1 MIWFVLGGVLLAG
14 LLWFLYRLAYADSAR
29 VVSRARTLGA
39 AAAIIVGLGLALTG
53 RIGLAVVLF
62 GAAAGLLGFGGFG
75 PFGQLGGNASGG
87 AAGGMGGR
95 PPQPGQMSRA
105 EALEV
110 LGLREGASAD
120 EIKQAH
126 RKLLGKVH
134 PDREGTTY
142 LASKI
147 NEAKDVL
154 LKK

>member
-14 LLWFLYRLAYADSAR
+14 VLWLLYRVAYADSAR

-75 PFGQLGGNASGG
+75 PFGQHGGNATGG
-87 AAGGMGGR
+87 AAGGR
-95 PPQPGQMSRA
+95 PPPQGQMSRA

-110 LGLREGASAD
+110 LGLQEGASED

>member
-29 VVSRARTLGA
+29 VVGRARTLGA

-75 PFGQLGGNASGG
+75 PFGQFGGNPSGG
-87 AAGGMGGR
+87 AAGGR
-95 PPQPGQMSRA
+95 SPQQGQMSHA

-110 LGLREGASAD
+110 LGLQEGASED
-120 EIKQAH
+120 EIKKAH

-154 LKK
+154 LRK